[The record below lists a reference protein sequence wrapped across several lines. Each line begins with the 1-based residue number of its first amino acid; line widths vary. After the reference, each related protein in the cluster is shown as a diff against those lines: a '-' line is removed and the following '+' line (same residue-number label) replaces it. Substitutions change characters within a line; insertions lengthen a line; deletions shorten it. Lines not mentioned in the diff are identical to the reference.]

1 MFTSASA
8 LKARL
13 TARFKTAPSATP
25 TAEDA
30 KISYLRVAVDLQV
43 TKASALR
50 TYDALLVTVSGLLLQ
65 RSDLNMGA
73 HAPLGVV
80 VGLALLAALLTL
92 GTSWTSWPTTTH
104 FDTDAGEIDWLAW
117 LLSVRGNIVNIAV
130 IASVI
135 ATVAL
140 GVALYLALPVTPSP
154 PPVQLPAAAP
164 IQPGR

>member
-1 MFTSASA
+1 MFTNANT

-13 TARFKTAPSATP
+13 TARFTTAPSPTP
-25 TAEDA
+25 TVADA
-30 KISYLRVAVDLQV
+30 KLFFLRVAVDLQV

-73 HAPLGVV
+73 HIPLGVV

-92 GTSWTSWPTTTH
+92 GTSWTSWPTTAR
-104 FDTDAGEIDWLAW
+104 FDTEAGEIEWLAW

-140 GVALYLALPVTPSP
+140 GIALYLALPVTPSP
-154 PPVQLPAAAP
+154 PPVAAP
-164 IQPGR
+164 VQLGR